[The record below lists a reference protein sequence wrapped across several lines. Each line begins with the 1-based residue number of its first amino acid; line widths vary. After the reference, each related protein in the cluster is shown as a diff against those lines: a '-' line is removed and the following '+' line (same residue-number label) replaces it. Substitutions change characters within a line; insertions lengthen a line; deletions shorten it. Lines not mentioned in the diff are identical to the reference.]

1 MTNKYCYI
9 FLLLFAL
16 VSFISI
22 PVGNVVLGIA
32 TACFLGYIFK
42 NRKVLQITD
51 RKYYFCVALFMGTML
66 LSAITSGHIGR
77 GLKVWGD
84 LWLWRLMP
92 FFIITVA
99 VKEVKTVK
107 KILSVALIGI
117 TLSGLCAIYQGIGG
131 DTRAAGFFGNPMTL
145 AGWLCLYLPVLFTFS
160 FNEQRSCRERGL
172 AGASFLI
179 CAVALL
185 FNGTR
190 GAWLAVVCTISLL
203 LLYYLTQRKKL
214 AAIILCCLLAVG
226 AGLTQYPPV
235 VQRAQSI
242 TDTKNQSNHE
252 RLLIWH
258 SAYEMFKDHP
268 VTGVGLGQYKDNYQK
283 KYISPEAKE
292 PLLAHAHNN
301 FMQMLAEN
309 GLIGFAG
316 FMTLISCFI
325 GYSFKRFW
333 QEGNPYALMMCASAL
348 ALVLQGLT
356 EYNFGNG
363 AVMKSFWL
371 VQGCLLVLSQNWKK
385 ESPEQDA

>member
-22 PVGNVVLGIA
+22 PVGNVALGIA

-77 GLKVWGD
+77 GLKVWSD

-99 VKEVKTVK
+99 VKEVKTAK

-160 FNEQRSCRERGL
+160 FNEQRSCRERGF

-190 GAWLAVVCTISLL
+190 GA
-203 LLYYLTQRKKL
+203 
-214 AAIILCCLLAVG
+214 
-226 AGLTQYPPV
+226 
-235 VQRAQSI
+235 
-242 TDTKNQSNHE
+242 
-252 RLLIWH
+252 
-258 SAYEMFKDHP
+258 
-268 VTGVGLGQYKDNYQK
+268 
-283 KYISPEAKE
+283 
-292 PLLAHAHNN
+292 
-301 FMQMLAEN
+301 
-309 GLIGFAG
+309 
-316 FMTLISCFI
+316 
-325 GYSFKRFW
+325 
-333 QEGNPYALMMCASAL
+333 
-348 ALVLQGLT
+348 
-356 EYNFGNG
+356 
-363 AVMKSFWL
+363 
-371 VQGCLLVLSQNWKK
+371 
-385 ESPEQDA
+385 